1 MLFAIFAFVFIF
13 CTWLPV
19 SPLAKTVCAI
29 VGLILLVI
37 FTLTPG
43 AYGGGAPLMA
53 PPSTHFNW
61 KL

>member
-29 VGLILLVI
+29 VGLILLL
-37 FTLTPG
+37 FFALAPG
-43 AYGGGAPLMA
+43 AYGGTPLMA